1 MIITYLHIILLVS
14 KSLRLQKTI
23 RGGLIV
29 PVIMKTLET
38 KYLVSLMM
46 KTKTMMPMRLAF
58 SAITRL
64 SEAFNNKLTFKMSSS
79 LSSVTQTLNICRI
92 Y

>member
-1 MIITYLHIILLVS
+1 MIITYLHIILLVN
-14 KSLRLQKTI
+14 KSLRLLRTI
-23 RGGLIV
+23 RGGLTVVI
-29 PVIMKTLET
+29 IMKTQEI

-46 KTKTMMPMRLAF
+46 KTKTTMPIRREF
-58 SAITRL
+58 SAITRS

-79 LSSVTQTLNICRI
+79 LSLVTQTSNICRI

>member
-1 MIITYLHIILLVS
+1 VVI
-14 KSLRLQKTI
+14 
-23 RGGLIV
+23 
-29 PVIMKTLET
+29 IMKILEI

-46 KTKTMMPMRLAF
+46 KTKTTMRIRRLI
-58 SAITRL
+58 SAIMRL

-79 LSSVTQTLNICRI
+79 LSSVIQTSNICRI